1 MEVRLQKA
9 SREDAEE
16 ILAMQKDAFSD
27 LLNKY
32 KDYDTSPA
40 NESLDKTLERLSQ
53 PYTYYMSMINEIVV
67 LKW

>member
-53 PYTYYMSMINEIVV
+53 PYT
-67 LKW
+67 

>member
-9 SREDAEE
+9 TREDAEE

-40 NESLDKTLERLSQ
+40 TRVWIKLWNGYPNRIPIFIL
-53 PYTYYMSMINEIVV
+53 YTQKG
-67 LKW
+67 LKSAR

>member
-32 KDYDTSPA
+32 KDYDTSSA
-40 NESLDKTLERLSQ
+40 NEILDKTLERLSQ